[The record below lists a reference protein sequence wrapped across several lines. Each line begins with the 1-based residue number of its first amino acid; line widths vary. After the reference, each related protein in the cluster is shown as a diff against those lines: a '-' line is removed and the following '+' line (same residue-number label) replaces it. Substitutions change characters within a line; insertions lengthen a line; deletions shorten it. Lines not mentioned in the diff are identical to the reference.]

1 MSQLRRLPE
10 AQGPRA
16 CTNPGA
22 SRLEALGT
30 EKDIEV
36 IHLLHMWP
44 TERVYQVWRACN
56 YDSRTA
62 FELLLVEAPPP

>member
-1 MSQLRRLPE
+1 MTQVRRLPE
-10 AQGPRA
+10 AQGPHA

-30 EKDIEV
+30 EKDIEL

-44 TERVYQVWRACN
+44 TKRVFQVWRDCN
-56 YDSRTA
+56 YDSGAA
-62 FELLLVEAPPP
+62 FELLLADS

>member
-10 AQGPRA
+10 AQGPCA

-30 EKDIEV
+30 EKDIELV
-36 IHLLHMWP
+36 HLLDHWSP
-44 TERVYQVWRACN
+44 RIVLKAWRAYN